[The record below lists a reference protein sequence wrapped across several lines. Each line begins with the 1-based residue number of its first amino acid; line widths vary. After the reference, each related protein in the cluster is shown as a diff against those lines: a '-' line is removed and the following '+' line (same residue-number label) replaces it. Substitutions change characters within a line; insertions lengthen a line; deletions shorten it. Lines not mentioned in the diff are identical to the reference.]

1 MHIDEDIRVV
11 ELRLAHRRHLL
22 ERTAQ
27 LAKHRASKTIFSPAG
42 ILGAAGLGLLAVVG
56 LVRKKSPTRYVYAR
70 RQPASKLTGVA
81 SVLASVVFALM
92 RAQFG
97 SPAQMAQL
105 VLSKMKKAPQH
116 PQYGRS

>member
-11 ELRLAHRRHLL
+11 EARLAHRRHRL

-27 LAKHRASKTIFSPAG
+27 LAKHRAAKTLFSPASV
-42 ILGAAGLGLLAVVG
+42 LGAGGIGLLALVG
-56 LVRKKSPTRYVYAR
+56 LLRKRSQPRYVYT
-70 RQPASKLTGVA
+70 RQRPGKLAAIA
-81 SVLASVVFALM
+81 SVLASVAFPLL

-105 VLSKMKKAPQH
+105 VLSKMKKAPSH
-116 PQYGRS
+116 SRP